1 MFKKGKSDKMSYG
14 IVGLGRFGY
23 ALAMELAKSNADLI
37 VLDENEEK
45 IRELREVTENAF
57 VVKNVDKKTLKET
70 GIQNCDVAVVCI
82 GEQMDTSILTTLNLV
97 SMNIP
102 TVISKATSADHGII
116 LEKLGAEVVYPERDM
131 AIRLANRLETA
142 RALDFV
148 QLSEKINVSKMQLP
162 QNLIGNTVVELN
174 LRSEFGLNII
184 AIENDGTVMEVV
196 LPEYVFR
203 KNDILY
209 LAGSKEGL
217 VKFSERIE
225 RE

>member
-1 MFKKGKSDKMSYG
+1 
-14 IVGLGRFGY
+14 
-23 ALAMELAKSNADLI
+23 
-37 VLDENEEK
+37 
-45 IRELREVTENAF
+45 
-57 VVKNVDKKTLKET
+57 
-70 GIQNCDVAVVCI
+70 
-82 GEQMDTSILTTLNLV
+82 
-97 SMNIP
+97 
-102 TVISKATSADHGII
+102 
-116 LEKLGAEVVYPERDM
+116 M